1 MQDNDLKMR
10 WELYTRCLRNSG
22 WDSLLQRGIETVGL
36 IGEAVAKPGPITIT
50 KAAMSVA
57 RTLTTSDL
65 YYGEVLDPCK
75 WKPMFPSCIK
85 TQLLEVLE
93 PRVTSKV
100 NVSSSG
106 DAIAYLITSGH
117 GVPEGVRIGWAKDG
131 EDGVATEILAHVDF
145 YDKSV
150 EFARNLLWKTVDA
163 SRIVLSSLTPN
174 ADGNKNPRR
183 SRGDYDQLRVST
195 DDLVVAAPSKF
206 ATEYAAYLKK
216 HADLGH
222 NRTVLFYGPPGT
234 GKSTISR
241 TLCDVLGLRSLRVR
255 VEDVSSLGSEPVVE
269 MMHIF
274 NPDVVIFDDLDR
286 AVSQVALLE
295 TLENLHK
302 RIRFVFA
309 TVNNIENLQQALI
322 RPGRFDE
329 LIEITKLDEAAVRKV
344 LGADCM
350 DSFEVVKD
358 WPVAFINEYKL
369 RRKVLGKEKALSAL
383 DELRSRVDR
392 LMGNNEEEQTV
403 ANSDEEDEV
412 W

>member
-1 MQDNDLKMR
+1 MQDDDLRLK
-10 WELYTRCLRNSG
+10 WQLYTRGLKNSG
-22 WDSLLQRGIETVGL
+22 WDSLLQRSIETVGH
-36 IGEAVAKPGPITIT
+36 IGEAIAKPGPITIT

-65 YYGEVLDPCK
+65 YYGEVLDPRQ

-85 TQLLEVLE
+85 AQLLEVLE

-106 DAIAYLITSGH
+106 DTIAYLITA
-117 GVPEGVRIGWAKDG
+117 EGGIRIGWVKDG
-131 EDGVATEILAHVDF
+131 EDGVATEILAHVDNF
-145 YDKSV
+145 DKSV

-163 SRIVLSSLTPN
+163 SRIVLSSAVPN
-174 ADGNKNPRR
+174 QEGNKGPRR
-183 SRGDYDQLRVST
+183 GRGEYGQLRVST
-195 DDLVVAAPSKF
+195 DDLVIAAPSQF
-206 ATEYAAYLKK
+206 ATDYAAYLKK
-216 HADLGH
+216 HAELGH

-241 TLCDVLGLRSLRVR
+241 TLCDVLKLRSLRVR
-255 VEDVSSLGSEPVVE
+255 VEDVGSLGSEPVVE
-269 MMHIF
+269 MMRIF

-309 TVNNIENLQQALI
+309 TVNHIENLQQALI

-344 LGADCM
+344 LGPEYM
-350 DSFEVVKD
+350 DSFEAVKD
-358 WPVAFINEYKL
+358 WPIAFINEYVL
-369 RRKVLGKEKALSAL
+369 RRKVLGKDKALAAL
-383 DELRSRVDR
+383 DELRGRVDR
-392 LMGNNEEEQTV
+392 LMGNADEDGPQEPESEEP
-403 ANSDEEDEV
+403 